1 MFYSKYKMS
10 ITENEFGYIYFCFML
25 HRFGSRHNVPNASVT
40 TRGNP
45 HIENR

>member
-25 HRFGSRHNVPNASVT
+25 HRFGSRHNVPSASVT
-40 TRGNP
+40 TRANP
-45 HIENR
+45 HIENP